1 LRLVCIWTIAI
12 FKIKLS
18 FVPVLKRFLLQLLA
32 LCLQFIKLP
41 TGFEHVI
48 PILFLKLINLIRMLY
63 MLLVE
68 FLNQYLMLHFSQ
80 LQSLLSLSQ
89 LSGTEGNLILAL
101 LGLLFQLRV
110 LDDEVRELPPQFLIS
125 PLDLNLSL

>member
-1 LRLVCIWTIAI
+1 LRLICIWTIAI

-32 LCLQFIKLP
+32 LCLHFIKLP

-80 LQSLLSLSQ
+80 L
-89 LSGTEGNLILAL
+89 
-101 LGLLFQLRV
+101 
-110 LDDEVRELPPQFLIS
+110 
-125 PLDLNLSL
+125 